1 LASFKFGE
9 SDYKKPKCAD
19 QKNYTAF
26 CDLKTIT
33 FAVCQSGKTKT
44 LDFVKISIWHQ
55 DCFLTGY
62 IAMQTF
68 WQKFKTTLAMIKFEH
83 TLFALP
89 FAFLGAVLAANGL
102 PSAWQILW
110 ITVAMFGA
118 RSAAMTFN
126 RLIDRRFDAANPRT
140 AQRELPSGKLS
151 AKFAWAFF
159 ITSVALFLLA
169 AYLLNWLTFVLSPVA
184 LLSILGY
191 SYAKRFTSLAH
202 LILGWSLAISP
213 TAAWIAVRG
222 TIDSGTPLLLSLLVM
237 MWTAGFDVLYACQD
251 YDYDKKAGLRSI
263 PARFGIK
270 NSLMIARLF
279 HAQAFFVLILL
290 YLVTDLGWLAL
301 TGVLAVGA
309 LMIYQHTLVKA
320 NDLSRMNA
328 AFFTTNAFVS
338 VILFITF
345 GGAVFYNKV
354 F

>member
-1 LASFKFGE
+1 MA
-9 SDYKKPKCAD
+9 
-19 QKNYTAF
+19 
-26 CDLKTIT
+26 
-33 FAVCQSGKTKT
+33 
-44 LDFVKISIWHQ
+44 
-55 DCFLTGY
+55 
-62 IAMQTF
+62 F
-68 WQKFKTTLAMIKFEH
+68 WQKLKTTLEMIKFEH

-102 PSAWQILW
+102 PTWWQILW

-118 RSAAMTFN
+118 RSAAMSFN
-126 RLIDRRFDAANPRT
+126 RIIDRKFDSENPRT
-140 AQRELPSGKLS
+140 ANRELPSGKLS
-151 AKFAWAFF
+151 VSFAWAFF
-159 ITSVALFLLA
+159 IASVALFLLA
-169 AYLLNWLTFVLSPVA
+169 SYSLNWLTFVLSPVA

-222 TIDSGTPLLLSLLVM
+222 AIDSEVPLLLSLLVM

-251 YDYDKKAGLRSI
+251 YEFDKKAGLRSI

-270 NSLMIARLF
+270 NSLWIARMF
-279 HAQAFFVLILL
+279 HLQAFIVLLLL
-290 YLVTDLGWLAL
+290 YLVTELGWLAL
-301 TGVLAVGA
+301 IGVLAVGA
-309 LMIYQHTLVKA
+309 LMIYQHTLVKP

-345 GGAVFYNKV
+345 GGAVFITK